1 MKITTKQYAQT
12 LLDLTENKSEQE
24 VSAIVQK
31 FAAVL
36 KNDGQL
42 KNAGKIMEKFSQLY
56 NAKHEIVEAEV
67 ITRFEMGDVELKKI
81 EDFIEEKYKAE
92 KVEIRNV
99 VDEKIKGGIV
109 IKVGDEVIDGSV
121 SAQLKKLKREL
132 VK

>member
-24 VSAIVQK
+24 VPAIVQK
-31 FAAVL
+31 FADQL
-36 KNDGQL
+36 KKDGQL
-42 KNAGKIMEKFSQLY
+42 KNAGKIMEKFSELY
-56 NAKHEIVEAEV
+56 NAKHGIVEAEV
-67 ITRFEMGDVELKKI
+67 VSKSEMGENELRKI
-81 EDFIEEKYKAE
+81 EEFIVKKYGGN
-92 KVEIRNV
+92 KVEIRNI

>member
-67 ITRFEMGDVELKKI
+67 VSKSEMGENELRKI
-81 EDFIEEKYKAE
+81 EEFIVKKYGGN
-92 KVEIRNV
+92 KVEIRNI

-121 SAQLKKLKREL
+121 AGKLKKLEKEL
-132 VK
+132 VR

>member
-31 FAAVL
+31 FADQL
-36 KNDGQL
+36 KKDGQL

-56 NAKHEIVEAEV
+56 NAAHGIVEAEV
-67 ITRFEMGDVELKKI
+67 VSKSEMGENELRKI
-81 EDFIEEKYKAE
+81 EEFIVKKYGGN
-92 KVEIRNV
+92 KVEIRNI

-121 SAQLKKLKREL
+121 AGKLKKLEKEL
-132 VK
+132 VR